1 MSIIDNII
9 KNHTEYD
16 IEEYTGASLQAVL
29 THKGTQKVFKLTL
42 FFGYNK
48 QKNSIYQTIEITENQ
63 YLTLSAAILEKNNA
77 VIKQHDSLLSDD
89 ELFGSSL
96 RLRNDPIYTNTNTIN
111 TNTTNTNILKIGK
124 FIEDGYQ
131 KKVLDE
137 LIEHRKMLKKPLKTQ
152 RMMSGLI
159 NSLERYAEHW
169 SITFDDAVEF
179 YLSQS
184 WIGIDVEY
192 KYSGRKVKKEDQEL
206 SFSDIGKRLR
216 DEKNKI
222 IKLGG

>member
-77 VIKQHDSLLSDD
+77 VIK
-89 ELFGSSL
+89 
-96 RLRNDPIYTNTNTIN
+96 
-111 TNTTNTNILKIGK
+111 
-124 FIEDGYQ
+124 
-131 KKVLDE
+131 
-137 LIEHRKMLKKPLKTQ
+137 
-152 RMMSGLI
+152 
-159 NSLERYAEHW
+159 
-169 SITFDDAVEF
+169 
-179 YLSQS
+179 YLQ
-184 WIGIDVEY
+184 G
-192 KYSGRKVKKEDQEL
+192 
-206 SFSDIGKRLR
+206 
-216 DEKNKI
+216 
-222 IKLGG
+222 